1 MMRKMQD
8 DRVLRRKAGAAG
20 YSTPHIDVFST
31 GKDIVVTSNVKENGF
46 QWNDEGWTKDVDES
60 TIWN

>member
-8 DRVLRRKAGAAG
+8 DRGRRRKAEAAG

>member
-1 MMRKMQD
+1 MMPKMQD
-8 DRVLRRKAGAAG
+8 DRDRRRKAEAAG

>member
-8 DRVLRRKAGAAG
+8 DRDRRRKAGAAG
-20 YSTPHIDVFST
+20 YSTPHIDVFSC

-46 QWNDEGWTKDVDES
+46 
-60 TIWN
+60 